1 MSVTVSRPA
10 GPRSTGLAAILGA
23 VLALAVAAC
32 STSSGPSGSP
42 GAEPTAA
49 GPSAAPESTLTVYSG
64 RSEELVGDLF
74 AQFEEA
80 SGIDV
85 QVRYGDTAELAA
97 TILEEGDNSPAD
109 VFFGQDAGALG
120 ALQAAGRLAPLP
132 QATLDRVDA
141 AYRSTEGV
149 WVGTSGRARVL
160 AYNTDR
166 VQEADLPTSV
176 FDLTD
181 PAWKGRIGW
190 VPTNGS
196 FQSFITA
203 MRQLAGEE
211 RTREWLEGML
221 ANEPRV
227 YEGNGAAVE
236 AVASGEVDAALVN
249 HYYILEAQEEAGES
263 LPLANHFFA
272 NGDPGS
278 LVNVAGAGIVQG
290 ADHPNAALAFVDYLL
305 SEAGQQYFAEA
316 EWEYPLAA
324 GVEPDARLI
333 PLDEIPRPEIDLAD
347 LADLEGTLRLLQEV
361 GVI

>member
-1 MSVTVSRPA
+1 MSVSRPRPA
-10 GPRSTGLAAILGA
+10 GLRLAGALAA
-23 VLALAVAAC
+23 LAIALAAC
-32 STSSGPSGSP
+32 SESSGGSP
-42 GAEPTAA
+42 STSASGAA
-49 GPSAAPESTLTVYSG
+49 GSPLTVYSG

-74 AQFEEA
+74 ARFEEA

-85 QVRYGDTAELAA
+85 EVRYGDTAELAA

-132 QATLDRVDA
+132 QATLDRVDP

-166 VQEADLPTSV
+166 LTEADLPASV

-196 FQSFITA
+196 FQSFVTA

-211 RTREWLEGML
+211 RTREWLAGML
-221 ANEPRV
+221 ANEPRM

-249 HYYILEAQEEAGES
+249 HYYILEAQEEAGEA

-272 NGDPGS
+272 DGDPGS

-290 ADHPNAALAFVDYLL
+290 AEHPEAALTFVDYLL
-305 SEAGQQYFAEA
+305 SEPGQQYFAEA

-324 GVEPDARLI
+324 GVAPDERLI
-333 PLDEIPRPEIDLAD
+333 PLDRIPRPDIDLAD